1 MTVTPERLND
11 SEFLKKMTVGILV
24 TVLYMVLLTSV
35 TWVWFVASVP
45 PRVDR
50 TSHEIAVCVTDSNGD
65 ELMSDEGKYSFLGG
79 ESYKVTVTAHGN
91 APAAYCIFEYKGKE
105 YRSTPIPTSPRI
117 SDDGLI
123 PSSISFNVVF
133 EESTK
138 VTVRSRAGDFD
149 GSEYLFEN
157 GRDYTVSEDD

>member
-50 TSHEIAVCVTDSNGD
+50 TSHEIGVSVLDPSGEALPCDG
-65 ELMSDEGKYSFLGG
+65 GKYSFLGG
-79 ESYKVTVTAHGN
+79 ESYTVTLTASGS
-91 APAAYCIFEYKGKE
+91 APAAYCVFECNGKE
-105 YRSTPIPTSPRI
+105 YRSAPIPTSPRI

-133 EESTK
+133 EERTK